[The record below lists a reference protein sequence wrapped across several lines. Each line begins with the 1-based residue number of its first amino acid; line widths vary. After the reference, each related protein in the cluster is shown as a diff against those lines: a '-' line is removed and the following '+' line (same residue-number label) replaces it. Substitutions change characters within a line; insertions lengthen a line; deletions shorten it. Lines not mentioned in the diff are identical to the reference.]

1 MGNTPFKMKGFSY
14 PSPLRNEENKPA
26 SSSTDAKKRE
36 LKKGKSISEIASK
49 MTAEEL
55 KQAKINPKEGVEYYK
70 NPKTGQMSTS
80 TTVTQ

>member
-14 PSPLRNEENKPA
+14 PSPLRNEENK
-26 SSSTDAKKRE
+26 KKGE
-36 LKKGKSISEIASK
+36 LKKGKSISEIASE
-49 MTAEEL
+49 MTPEEL
-55 KQAKINPKEGVEYYK
+55 KKAKINPKEGVKYYK